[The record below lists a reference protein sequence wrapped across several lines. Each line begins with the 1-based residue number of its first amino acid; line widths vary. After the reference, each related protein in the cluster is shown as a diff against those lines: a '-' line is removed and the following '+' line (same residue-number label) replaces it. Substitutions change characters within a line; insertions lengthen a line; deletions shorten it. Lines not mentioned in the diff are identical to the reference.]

1 MVFSFPLLPP
11 SLKKNPGLK
20 TDMHETQKSKHCIS
34 VLCSRFKFARFYSEE
49 AVVLFVDLMIIVTW
63 VIKTNM
69 RLKTHLTTQLSL

>member
-34 VLCSRFKFARFYSEE
+34 VLCSCSKFARFYSEE
-49 AVVLFVDLMIIVTW
+49 AVVLFVDLMIIV
-63 VIKTNM
+63 
-69 RLKTHLTTQLSL
+69 S